1 MNESKQQESRV
12 VVPFTGYLHHSPTTE
27 TVPQKQT
34 TTPYITIAALLFVAG
49 LALGAISVN
58 SSTDS
63 QVEQMKLKVETQ
75 AKQLST
81 IKKTVC
87 N

>member
-1 MNESKQQESRV
+1 MNEPKQQESRV
-12 VVPFTGYLHHSPTTE
+12 VVPFTGYLHHSPPTE
-27 TVPQKQT
+27 TSPQKQT

-58 SSTDS
+58 SSTES
-63 QVEQMKLKVETQ
+63 QMKELNVKVETQ

>member
-1 MNESKQQESRV
+1 MNEPKQQESRV
-12 VVPFTGYLHHSPTTE
+12 VVPFTGYLHHSPPTE
-27 TVPQKQT
+27 PSPSKQT

-63 QVEQMKLKVETQ
+63 QVEQMKLKMETQ
-75 AKQLST
+75 AKQIST